1 MGVNMKRSSIDVIT
15 GEITEDEIPQEE
27 IDKEA
32 EVNKIAFDALSY
44 GEKRESE
51 YPPMADQLDY
61 IYHNGVAKWKTDI
74 IDPVKTKYPKG

>member
-1 MGVNMKRSSIDVIT
+1 MKRSSIDVIT